1 VKVLGIGNAIVDV
14 ICKVEENFLS
24 ENNLTKSMM
33 KLVDE
38 VEFKKL
44 LSNLTIKETIAGGS
58 VANSIVGLSQLGNT
72 VSFIGKV
79 SNDELGNKYEKS
91 LTNEKVKYCYQKKK
105 ESIPTGTCLILITP
119 DSERTMCTF
128 LGIAGKVSDK
138 DIDENAVKNSELVF
152 LEGYLW
158 DEGEPRTAFNKAIN
172 ISKKT
177 AISLSDRFCVDRH
190 KKSFLDLVNNKLDIT
205 FANEQEILSLI
216 DAKSFDEV
224 ILFGK
229 QLGKLLVITRGEKG
243 SIAIQKNEVV
253 QCDSK
258 KDLKIVDLT
267 GAGDLFA
274 AGFLHGHV
282 NNLSIKESLEK
293 ALDKKLKADE
303 KIYYLSPKG
312 KLFDQKL
319 AKELSKEK
327 TINLI
332 CGHFE
337 GVDQRVID
345 SRNIIELSIGD
356 FILSGGESAA
366 FVVIDAILRLVPGVI
381 GNNNS
386 IEEETFENGLLEYPQ
401 YTKPQIWEK
410 KSVPDVLLSGDH
422 AKIKDWRLS
431 QSEAITRDRRPD
443 LWQKYKKD

>member
-1 VKVLGIGNAIVDV
+1 MKVLGIGNAIVDV
-14 ICKVEENFLS
+14 VCKVEENFLNK
-24 ENNLTKSMM
+24 NNLTKGTM

-44 LSNLTIKETIAGGS
+44 LSNLTIQETIAGGS

-79 SNDELGNKYEKS
+79 NDDELGKKYEES

-128 LGIAGKVSDK
+128 LGIAGKISDK
-138 DIDENAVKNSELVF
+138 DINENAVKNSELIF

-158 DEGEPRTAFNKAIN
+158 DEGDPKKAFDKAIS
-172 ISKKT
+172 ISKKK
-177 AISLSDRFCVDRH
+177 AMSLSDQFCVERH
-190 KKSFLDLVNNKLDIT
+190 KKSFFDLVNNKLDIV

-224 ILFGK
+224 ISFGK

-253 QCDSK
+253 ECDSQ
-258 KDLKIVDLT
+258 KDLKITDLT

-293 ALDKKLKADE
+293 GTQMSS
-303 KIYYLSPKG
+303 KII
-312 KLFDQKL
+312 QK
-319 AKELSKEK
+319 
-327 TINLI
+327 
-332 CGHFE
+332 
-337 GVDQRVID
+337 
-345 SRNIIELSIGD
+345 IG
-356 FILSGGESAA
+356 A
-366 FVVIDAILRLVPGVI
+366 RL
-381 GNNNS
+381 N
-386 IEEETFENGLLEYPQ
+386 
-401 YTKPQIWEK
+401 
-410 KSVPDVLLSGDH
+410 
-422 AKIKDWRLS
+422 
-431 QSEAITRDRRPD
+431 
-443 LWQKYKKD
+443 